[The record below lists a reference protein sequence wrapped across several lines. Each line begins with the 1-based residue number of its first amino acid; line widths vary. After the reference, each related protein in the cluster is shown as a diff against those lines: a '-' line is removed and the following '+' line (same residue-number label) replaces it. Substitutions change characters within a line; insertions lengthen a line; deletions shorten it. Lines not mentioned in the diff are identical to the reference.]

1 MVKFFSIGHPN
12 WVPLSTQDL
21 QCHCRLCCLGATPA
35 WSSLPTVYILHEV
48 EILWQQNKSEEP
60 AKLLE
65 FLGILSDTL
74 YRCSGVGQEVTLSQ
88 RDLESFLGHLCHA
101 ARVVCKGRPFFRI
114 CFLSFL
120 MHART
125 PLKGMSTESLVVS

>member
-1 MVKFFSIGHPN
+1 M
-12 WVPLSTQDL
+12 
-21 QCHCRLCCLGATPA
+21 
-35 WSSLPTVYILHEV
+35 YILHEV

-88 RDLESFLGHLCHA
+88 KDLESFLGHLCHA
-101 ARVVCKGRPFFRI
+101 ARVDGLQRQTILPDLLPLFP
-114 CFLSFL
+114 
-120 MHART
+120 HART